1 MNERWGFGGSKFGK
15 AIRAVAGGT
24 AAVALVAAISIPTVN
39 AVCVS
44 PPGDINGSG
53 KGNVADALCA
63 AIVASWQVLV
73 GAGGGDPATPPA
85 CLDGPIYNADANC
98 DGLVTVSDA
107 ILTITVVL
115 GNDILG
121 DLDSDPKNGCV
132 DVCESV
138 NLPGPPVVVPAFV
151 HGVSTGGGLRLQAL
165 GTGAS
170 ATGTSSGTVG
180 GQNLNLEPHPVAK

>member
-1 MNERWGFGGSKFGK
+1 MTKRWGMFGLRSSSVARGALAAAA
-15 AIRAVAGGT
+15 AI
-24 AAVALVAAISIPTVN
+24 ALVAAVSIPTAS
-39 AVCVS
+39 AVCTD

-53 KGNVADALCA
+53 HGNVADALCA
-63 AIVASWQVLV
+63 ALVASWQTLV
-73 GAGGGDPATPPA
+73 GAGGGDPANPPT
-85 CLDGPIYNADANC
+85 CLSGPIFNADANC
-98 DGLVTVSDA
+98 DGVVTISDA
-107 ILTITVVL
+107 ILTITVVI
-115 GNDILG
+115 GNNILG
-121 DLDSDPKNGCV
+121 SLDQDNNGCV

-170 ATGTSSGTVG
+170 ATGTSSGNVG